1 MKKHYLGL
9 LSVMLCAL
17 FCSNAF
23 AEKLAYGFCVN
34 NLDENINPPYLCTV
48 DVETSAAEIVDT
60 KIQDCTVGTPVSG
73 IYAEKD
79 YYLLSKVNAKT
90 GLYKVDLKGAL
101 TSYTTIVAETKL
113 DGTYTALTAIAYDPA
128 AKIMYATST
137 NALYTLNMEDGTL
150 TKVGNMT
157 TKCYAIACSSKG
169 DLYGYSWKGELLTI
183 DKTSGAQTTV
193 MTVNEDF
200 DGAPMNVS
208 LFFDNENDKLYCY
221 YADWDWYDYLV
232 EIDLENKTVSNKK
245 HSQNDTQIV
254 GLSFQT
260 TQVQPIE
267 PEGVRTAYGIHYSAD
282 VTEIVSF
289 NANDVTEGTTHVA
302 DYSLKGT
309 PHAAT
314 YGKNAYYVVGQG
326 DDNKTHLYKTDD
338 MTNGSEYTQVGDAT
352 IELLVKDM
360 AYNPYDNV
368 IYAIADSSRVSEN
381 SILYTVDLTTGA
393 FVRKQYCIGK
403 YIALA
408 ALKNGQLYG
417 ITTEGKFNKL
427 YATSGQGKN
436 VGSVDINTFSTNF
449 PCDLEFDLSTLKL
462 YWSYQNE
469 GKNGTE
475 SYLAEID
482 AATGKILSQKAYKDK
497 EAVIGL
503 YFPEKTVEPSATW
516 YGYCYAN
523 DNILDGETGKNESF
537 VSFDPEN
544 LASISLL
551 PTTLSGVGSGTYGEG
566 GLYTFGIRSNGYG
579 ADPTSLNL
587 IDVATW
593 TSTKIAD
600 IPSGVPVMWD
610 MTYDYSGSM
619 IYAVSFEGDPD
630 PNMVGSLINTYS
642 SLFSFNP
649 ATKEWTK
656 IGRLNKDYRGIA
668 CSLRGELYG
677 MTTDKHLCKIN
688 KITAAEEVYMTTDIL
703 VEETLQASL
712 EFDHGTETLY
722 MTYFAKAVPAE
733 KRVSNAYLAKFNLE
747 EKTITQKT
755 FLGLDKICALYIPFE
770 RDPNI
775 PAKVSDFTVTPG
787 RYGDLLATLKWTNP
801 TKTLGG
807 DALGAIT
814 SIEIIRNGETIHT
827 VTEAAELASGAKV
840 TYEDETPTNGF
851 NNYVVN
857 VINEAGV
864 GEVSSKLVFVGQDQ
878 PSAPQE
884 VKLTVENGTKAIL
897 TWKAPTTGANTGWL
911 NPNGLSYKITRQ
923 PDNFVVAEQTTL
935 YTFTENIDVLNY
947 YYYEITANNA
957 QGTSEAAKSNSV
969 VIGTAMAVPYECDF
983 MSDGDLGLWTTEGTW
998 TITGLGIDGESRGLH
1013 HAYNGPLADDW
1024 AYSPAILLSGDKTY
1038 KLKFDARSVVGT
1050 GKESMMVRAGTDK
1063 TFEAQTIMIIDL
1075 PSVGGTP
1082 TALEGYEANFKVPA
1096 DGKYYLGFYCYSSE
1110 DVDAEKFT
1118 YELQVSN
1125 VKLNETTPDNI
1136 DLNSMDDTT
1145 VYAIDGKIYIN
1156 GEYTSAT
1163 VYNQLG
1169 AVCSTNA
1176 TLATGIYFVKVMNGN
1191 ASKTYKVFIK

>member
-128 AKIMYATST
+128 AKIMYATSS

-381 SILYTVDLTTGA
+381 STLY
-393 FVRKQYCIGK
+393 
-403 YIALA
+403 
-408 ALKNGQLYG
+408 
-417 ITTEGKFNKL
+417 
-427 YATSGQGKN
+427 S
-436 VGSVDINTFSTNF
+436 
-449 PCDLEFDLSTLKL
+449 
-462 YWSYQNE
+462 
-469 GKNGTE
+469 
-475 SYLAEID
+475 
-482 AATGKILSQKAYKDK
+482 
-497 EAVIGL
+497 
-503 YFPEKTVEPSATW
+503 
-516 YGYCYAN
+516 
-523 DNILDGETGKNESF
+523 
-537 VSFDPEN
+537 
-544 LASISLL
+544 
-551 PTTLSGVGSGTYGEG
+551 
-566 GLYTFGIRSNGYG
+566 
-579 ADPTSLNL
+579 
-587 IDVATW
+587 
-593 TSTKIAD
+593 
-600 IPSGVPVMWD
+600 
-610 MTYDYSGSM
+610 
-619 IYAVSFEGDPD
+619 
-630 PNMVGSLINTYS
+630 
-642 SLFSFNP
+642 
-649 ATKEWTK
+649 
-656 IGRLNKDYRGIA
+656 RLNHR
-668 CSLRGELYG
+668 S
-677 MTTDKHLCKIN
+677 LCK
-688 KITAAEEVYMTTDIL
+688 
-703 VEETLQASL
+703 
-712 EFDHGTETLY
+712 
-722 MTYFAKAVPAE
+722 
-733 KRVSNAYLAKFNLE
+733 
-747 EKTITQKT
+747 
-755 FLGLDKICALYIPFE
+755 
-770 RDPNI
+770 
-775 PAKVSDFTVTPG
+775 
-787 RYGDLLATLKWTNP
+787 
-801 TKTLGG
+801 
-807 DALGAIT
+807 
-814 SIEIIRNGETIHT
+814 
-827 VTEAAELASGAKV
+827 
-840 TYEDETPTNGF
+840 
-851 NNYVVN
+851 
-857 VINEAGV
+857 
-864 GEVSSKLVFVGQDQ
+864 
-878 PSAPQE
+878 
-884 VKLTVENGTKAIL
+884 KAIL
-897 TWKAPTTGANTGWL
+897 
-911 NPNGLSYKITRQ
+911 YRQ
-923 PDNFVVAEQTTL
+923 VHCFGCFEERT
-935 YTFTENIDVLNY
+935 IIRY
-947 YYYEITANNA
+947 YN
-957 QGTSEAAKSNSV
+957 
-969 VIGTAMAVPYECDF
+969 
-983 MSDGDLGLWTTEGTW
+983 
-998 TITGLGIDGESRGLH
+998 R
-1013 HAYNGPLADDW
+1013 
-1024 AYSPAILLSGDKTY
+1024 
-1038 KLKFDARSVVGT
+1038 R
-1050 GKESMMVRAGTDK
+1050 
-1063 TFEAQTIMIIDL
+1063 
-1075 PSVGGTP
+1075 
-1082 TALEGYEANFKVPA
+1082 
-1096 DGKYYLGFYCYSSE
+1096 
-1110 DVDAEKFT
+1110 
-1118 YELQVSN
+1118 
-1125 VKLNETTPDNI
+1125 
-1136 DLNSMDDTT
+1136 
-1145 VYAIDGKIYIN
+1145 
-1156 GEYTSAT
+1156 
-1163 VYNQLG
+1163 
-1169 AVCSTNA
+1169 
-1176 TLATGIYFVKVMNGN
+1176 
-1191 ASKTYKVFIK
+1191 

>member
-1 MKKHYLGL
+1 M
-9 LSVMLCAL
+9 
-17 FCSNAF
+17 
-23 AEKLAYGFCVN
+23 
-34 NLDENINPPYLCTV
+34 
-48 DVETSAAEIVDT
+48 
-60 KIQDCTVGTPVSG
+60 
-73 IYAEKD
+73 
-79 YYLLSKVNAKT
+79 
-90 GLYKVDLKGAL
+90 
-101 TSYTTIVAETKL
+101 
-113 DGTYTALTAIAYDPA
+113 
-128 AKIMYATST
+128 
-137 NALYTLNMEDGTL
+137 
-150 TKVGNMT
+150 
-157 TKCYAIACSSKG
+157 
-169 DLYGYSWKGELLTI
+169 
-183 DKTSGAQTTV
+183 
-193 MTVNEDF
+193 
-200 DGAPMNVS
+200 
-208 LFFDNENDKLYCY
+208 
-221 YADWDWYDYLV
+221 
-232 EIDLENKTVSNKK
+232 
-245 HSQNDTQIV
+245 
-254 GLSFQT
+254 
-260 TQVQPIE
+260 
-267 PEGVRTAYGIHYSAD
+267 
-282 VTEIVSF
+282 
-289 NANDVTEGTTHVA
+289 
-302 DYSLKGT
+302 
-309 PHAAT
+309 
-314 YGKNAYYVVGQG
+314 
-326 DDNKTHLYKTDD
+326 
-338 MTNGSEYTQVGDAT
+338 
-352 IELLVKDM
+352 
-360 AYNPYDNV
+360 
-368 IYAIADSSRVSEN
+368 
-381 SILYTVDLTTGA
+381 
-393 FVRKQYCIGK
+393 
-403 YIALA
+403 
-408 ALKNGQLYG
+408 
-417 ITTEGKFNKL
+417 
-427 YATSGQGKN
+427 
-436 VGSVDINTFSTNF
+436 
-449 PCDLEFDLSTLKL
+449 EFDLSTLKL

-864 GEVSSKLVFVGQDQ
+864 GEVSSKLVFVGQAQ
-878 PSAPQE
+878 PSAYRRPRRNLGGE
-884 VKLTVENGTKAIL
+884 DRRKHAADPDRGRVADALPRSCRRRHGRI
-897 TWKAPTTGANTGWL
+897 PRRGA
-911 NPNGLSYKITRQ
+911 
-923 PDNFVVAEQTTL
+923 
-935 YTFTENIDVLNY
+935 
-947 YYYEITANNA
+947 
-957 QGTSEAAKSNSV
+957 AAR
-969 VIGTAMAVPYECDF
+969 P
-983 MSDGDLGLWTTEGTW
+983 
-998 TITGLGIDGESRGLH
+998 GESAAG
-1013 HAYNGPLADDW
+1013 AGPD
-1024 AYSPAILLSGDKTY
+1024 
-1038 KLKFDARSVVGT
+1038 
-1050 GKESMMVRAGTDK
+1050 AGTDPR
-1063 TFEAQTIMIIDL
+1063 TRIFL
-1075 PSVGGTP
+1075 
-1082 TALEGYEANFKVPA
+1082 
-1096 DGKYYLGFYCYSSE
+1096 
-1110 DVDAEKFT
+1110 
-1118 YELQVSN
+1118 
-1125 VKLNETTPDNI
+1125 
-1136 DLNSMDDTT
+1136 
-1145 VYAIDGKIYIN
+1145 
-1156 GEYTSAT
+1156 
-1163 VYNQLG
+1163 
-1169 AVCSTNA
+1169 
-1176 TLATGIYFVKVMNGN
+1176 
-1191 ASKTYKVFIK
+1191 